1 MGKNIIIEE
10 LDRIKTIMGILVE
23 QEQQLE
29 PLVSGDL
36 TIKYSNFAP
45 DRNFRKN
52 YVYINGVSD
61 KDITKLKELKLS
73 NTNSKVILKNYNT
86 NETFEFPQKEVKI
99 TINGKLYILDTEY
112 NKIIKTLE
120 THEIELNKDF
130 LKKWSQSFLIL

>member
-1 MGKNIIIEE
+1 MDKKLISEITKIQSM
-10 LDRIKTIMGILVE
+10 MGILVE
-23 QEQQLE
+23 QEQPLE

-45 DRNFRKN
+45 DTKFKKD

-86 NETFEFPQKEVKI
+86 N
-99 TINGKLYILDTEY
+99 
-112 NKIIKTLE
+112 
-120 THEIELNKDF
+120 
-130 LKKWSQSFLIL
+130 

>member
-23 QEQQLE
+23 QEQPLE
-29 PLVSGDL
+29 PLISGDL

-45 DRNFRKN
+45 DTKFKKD

-61 KDITKLKELKLS
+61 KDVTKLKELKLS

-86 NETFEFPQKEVKI
+86 NETFEFPQKEVKM
-99 TINGKLYILDTEY
+99 TMNGKLYILDTEY
-112 NKIIKTLE
+112 NKIIK
-120 THEIELNKDF
+120 
-130 LKKWSQSFLIL
+130 S